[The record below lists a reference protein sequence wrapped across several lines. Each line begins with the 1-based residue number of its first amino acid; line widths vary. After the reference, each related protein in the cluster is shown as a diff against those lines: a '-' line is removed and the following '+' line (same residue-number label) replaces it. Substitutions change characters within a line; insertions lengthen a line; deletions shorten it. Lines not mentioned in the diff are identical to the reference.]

1 MLTSKGFFSQLLLM
15 FLLLWL
21 CPFLLYAQ
29 IVKEYLGDESVM
41 YAETKQV
48 NQFFRRFNCEEG
60 LDGNRFYPGDSL
72 YHNPKLRRDYL
83 DVLFD
88 EQNTSIT
95 PSMKARFINAVKNKY
110 LNFHGG
116 DWFAEVN
123 TIFYYNGQEM
133 PVTLFLQLEE
143 AEVGSKWVFTNVYF
157 EPFSRVFE
165 PRRESGTAPPFIHP
179 LSHEL
184 DFMNLIKIFRKD
196 ENVEK
201 YALKG
206 YAPDYLTL
214 FLYELKRGNL
224 TFKTVKKVKFH
235 FFQIDGWYFE
245 LAEFMRSGFN
255 RGWLI
260 SQMTEVPPGKKDIL
274 LKYIY
279 HQ

>member
-1 MLTSKGFFSQLLLM
+1 MHTHNPLSARLLSLILLTGLL
-15 FLLLWL
+15 
-21 CPFLLYAQ
+21 PSTVVAQ
-29 IVKEYLGDESVM
+29 RIKEYLGDESVM

-48 NQFFRRFNCEEG
+48 NQFFRRFNGEEA
-60 LDGNRFYPGDSL
+60 LDGNRYYPGDSL
-72 YHNPKLRRDYL
+72 YHNPKLRHDYL
-83 DVLFD
+83 EILFD
-88 EQNTSIT
+88 EQNPSIT
-95 PSMKARFINAVKNKY
+95 PSMKSKFISSVRNKY

-116 DWFAEVN
+116 EWFAEV
-123 TIFYYNGQEM
+123 TTTFLYNGREM
-133 PVTLFLQLEE
+133 PVTLFLKIEE
-143 AEVGSKWVFTNVYF
+143 AQVGSKWVFTNVYF
-157 EPFSRVFE
+157 QPFSQVFE
-165 PRRESGTAPPFIHP
+165 PRAESGNAPPFIHP

-184 DFMNLIKIFRKD
+184 DFMNLIKIFRKE

-201 YALKG
+201 YAENG
-206 YAPDYLTL
+206 YSPDYLTL

-224 TFKTVKKVKFH
+224 TFQTVKKVKFH

-245 LAEFMRSGFN
+245 LSEFMRSGYN

>member
-1 MLTSKGFFSQLLLM
+1 M